1 MSESV
6 HGMNLGYPTLSEEEL
21 QTVLSGEC
29 AISVRGEVP
38 GFAAYYGCY
47 VHSSGDKLQRV
58 ITWLQLVKIDIEA
71 SKNAMIFS
79 KFSDPAIKA
88 LDEL

>member
-1 MSESV
+1 MTR
-6 HGMNLGYPTLSEEEL
+6 GMDLGYPTLSEEEL

-58 ITWLQLVKIDIEA
+58 ITWLQLTEIDRVGT
-71 SKNAMIFS
+71 KRV
-79 KFSDPAIKA
+79 
-88 LDEL
+88 LDGL

>member
-6 HGMNLGYPTLSEEEL
+6 RGMSLGYHTLSEKEL
-21 QTVLSGEC
+21 QTVLSGEGS
-29 AISVRGEVP
+29 ILLRGEVP

-58 ITWLQLVKIDIEA
+58 ITWLQLTEIDRVGTKKI
-71 SKNAMIFS
+71 
-79 KFSDPAIKA
+79 